1 MSRTLLLVL
10 VVLLMLAFL
19 PTWPYS
25 TGWGF
30 GYYPSGGLALLLIV
44 LVILLFAPEVRP
56 DERQSECTKSAD
68 RVGILRPAPSFRDR
82 IRLR

>member
-1 MSRTLLLVL
+1 MSRTLLLVV

-19 PTWPYS
+19 PTWRYS

-44 LVILLFAPEVRP
+44 LVILLFAPPR
-56 DERQSECTKSAD
+56 
-68 RVGILRPAPSFRDR
+68 R
-82 IRLR
+82 I